1 MIIVVLGVSASGKS
15 TLGAALATALQWPFF
30 DGDDFH
36 PPQNRALMQS
46 GVPLGDRERKP
57 WLAALARSIGD
68 EARAGRSA
76 VYACSALKRAY
87 RVALMEHFEAAV
99 MRFVFLSV
107 TRAVLL
113 ERLAKRRGHFFPP
126 ALLDSQL
133 RDLEPPDP
141 TEPAPIL
148 SIEATQPVEQSVA
161 EIAAAFALRV

>member
-1 MIIVVLGVSASGKS
+1 
-15 TLGAALATALQWPFF
+15 
-30 DGDDFH
+30 
-36 PPQNRALMQS
+36 
-46 GVPLGDRERKP
+46 
-57 WLAALARSIGD
+57 
-68 EARAGRSA
+68 
-76 VYACSALKRAY
+76 
-87 RVALMEHFEAAV
+87 

-107 TRAVLL
+107 PRAVLI

-133 RDLEPPDP
+133 RDLELPHP